1 MASATLLLGT
11 PQVAGPSEGLLKSQG
26 ALPSG
31 KVSMFLQLRMGCVL
45 QAAKE
50 LIFYSL
56 ASFSQHVYLRIQF
69 WVTVVSCLCK
79 VKRDAG
85 QTIKRMFLAGF

>member
-11 PQVAGPSEGLLKSQG
+11 PQVAGPSEVLVKSQG
-26 ALPSG
+26 SLAPG
-31 KVSMFLQLRMGCVL
+31 KVSMFLQLHVGCVL

-56 ASFSQHVYLRIQF
+56 ASFLWLVLMVCLPNHSVLND
-69 WVTVVSCLCK
+69 SCQLF
-79 VKRDAG
+79 V
-85 QTIKRMFLAGF
+85 